1 MRILQDQHTGMNRI
15 DWPIALAVT
24 AVWGINFSV
33 IKYGLAHVDPLGLA
47 ALRFSLC
54 ALPIAFGVRRPA
66 IGWPWVV
73 TYGLCFGAGTWGLM
87 TLAIHLGVA
96 PGLSAWLLQ
105 AHAFITPLLGWI
117 WLREPVSPRQ
127 RLAVLMAMAGFVVVL
142 GAQQGHGG
150 TLGLL
155 AVGGAALSISLA
167 NLMVRHTKLTAEDA
181 LPLLV
186 WSSPVSAVLLM
197 TGWIG
202 STGIDGMGDALLRLG
217 HLGAWVSLLFQAVP
231 VTLVGYGLWTRLIV
245 RHGPGAIAPFGLLV
259 PMWAL
264 LFAGLWHGQWPGPIE
279 VSGMA
284 LIALGLAWPWLAP
297 WMPYS
302 GTAGQG
308 ACAASRERRHKPLP
322 VAGVTSVP
330 TADSR
335 VPQKARDFILHPHQ
349 KETR

>member
-1 MRILQDQHTGMNRI
+1 MNRI
-15 DWPIALAVT
+15 DWPLALGVT
-24 AVWGINFSV
+24 ALWGINFSV

-54 ALPIAFGVRRPA
+54 ALPIAFGIRRPA

-87 TLAIHLGVA
+87 TLAIHWGVS

-105 AHAFITPLLGWI
+105 AHAFITPLLAWI
-117 WLREPVSPRQ
+117 WLREAASPRQ
-127 RLAVLMAMAGFVVVL
+127 CAAMLIAVAGFVVVL
-142 GAQQGHGG
+142 GAQQGQGG
-150 TLGLL
+150 VLGLL

-167 NLMVRHTKLTAEDA
+167 NLLIRRTALAAQDA

-186 WSSPVSAVLLM
+186 WSSPVSAVLLWA
-197 TGWIG
+197 GWVG
-202 STGIDGMGDALLRLG
+202 STGIDGMGAALVRLG
-217 HLGAWVSLLFQAVP
+217 HLGAWASLLFQALP

-264 LFAGLWHGQWPGPIE
+264 LFAGLWHGQWPGPME
-279 VSGMA
+279 VAGMA
-284 LIALGLAWPWLAP
+284 LITLGLAWPWLAP
-297 WMPYS
+297 WITPS
-302 GTAGQG
+302 FSAGQD
-308 ACAASRERRHKPLP
+308 ACSASQQRRHKLFH
-322 VAGVTSVP
+322 VAGFTSAP
-330 TADSR
+330 GADKPA
-335 VPQKARDFILHPHQ
+335 PQGARDAIRHPNP